1 MHKII
6 ITLTSFFIF
15 QFSQFSFSQKKD
27 FEKVSI
33 DKLITETQYSSD
45 STESIDLIWW
55 LPTEYWSVVFSQ
67 DKTVPKEESEVI
79 INLLEKYVTVI
90 VVKGKVGLFG
100 GITYA
105 SKDSIQSSL
114 TVKYKQNKLH
124 LEDEK
129 NYNPD
134 LLNFLSVIKPMMEN
148 MLGPMGQNM
157 QVFLFKDPGFKKILP
172 IDTYSSEKLYF
183 SLDSFEKEV
192 ELPLSALLEEKMC
205 KKCKRMHSGKW
216 SFCPYDGTELT
227 SKE

>member
-6 ITLTSFFIF
+6 ITLASFLVF
-15 QFSQFSFSQKKD
+15 QFSFSQKKD

-33 DKLITETQYSSD
+33 DQLITETQYSSD

-55 LPTEYWSVVFSQ
+55 IPTEYWSVVFSQ
-67 DKTVPKEESEVI
+67 DKTVPKQESEAI
-79 INLLEKYVTVI
+79 INLLKKYVTVI
-90 VVKGKVGLFG
+90 AVQGKIGLFG
-100 GITYA
+100 GVTYA

-114 TVKYKQNKLH
+114 TVKYKQDKLH

-134 LLNFLSVIKPMMEN
+134 LLNFLSMIKPMMEN

-172 IDTYSSEKLYF
+172 VDPYSSEELYF
-183 SLDSFEKEV
+183 SLDDFEKDV
-192 ELPLSALLEEKMC
+192 ELPLGSLLKEKSC
-205 KKCKRMHSGKW
+205 EKCQRMNSGKW
-216 SFCPYDGTELT
+216 SYCPYDGTELSAT
-227 SKE
+227 K